1 MWFLKIYLKK
11 LHTFNQSKENW
22 SLKQNNFDDIL
33 ETKKDFLDYKNKDLE
48 KSKNYDFF
56 EGVSPSLIKKLKIF
70 HLFLLRKINQENKPG

>member
-11 LHTFNQSKENW
+11 LHTFDQSKENW

-48 KSKNYDFF
+48 KSKNQFF
-56 EGVSPSLIKKLKIF
+56 RRG
-70 HLFLLRKINQENKPG
+70 